1 MIKLLGFLLG
11 SPSCL
16 FPRFLPPPSG
26 VFPRCLPHSPRY
38 VVDLQNSAFCGYPPS
53 GWGGFFVLT
62 HACATPNRT
71 ATRARTLVQAG
82 ITAKGSHRTARLDV
96 TRLQHTLASQ
106 WIRKWSRPRPGRRP
120 AAPHARSVSVQGRF
134 VGALDHGV
142 LSGFARACERAPEQP
157 NGGVDTAALTGPSP
171 DLSSSLDHDTAWA
184 HAASSVRTW

>member
-82 ITAKGSHRTARLDV
+82 ITAKGSHRTASRLDV
-96 TRLQHTLASQ
+96 TRLQHTLAS
-106 WIRKWSRPRPGRRP
+106 RWSMGCMAQAAPGPAPGRRRMRVVFPSRGVSWAGSTTALSLGPPGP
-120 AAPHARSVSVQGRF
+120 ASGP
-134 VGALDHGV
+134 
-142 LSGFARACERAPEQP
+142 LSNR
-157 NGGVDTAALTGPSP
+157 TAALT
-171 DLSSSLDHDTAWA
+171 L
-184 HAASSVRTW
+184 RR

>member
-82 ITAKGSHRTARLDV
+82 ITAKGSHRTASRLDV
-96 TRLQHTLASQ
+96 TRLQHTLASHSGDGA
-106 WIRKWSRPRPGRRP
+106 SRIEF
-120 AAPHARSVSVQGRF
+120 SELVM
-134 VGALDHGV
+134 
-142 LSGFARACERAPEQP
+142 
-157 NGGVDTAALTGPSP
+157 
-171 DLSSSLDHDTAWA
+171 
-184 HAASSVRTW
+184 